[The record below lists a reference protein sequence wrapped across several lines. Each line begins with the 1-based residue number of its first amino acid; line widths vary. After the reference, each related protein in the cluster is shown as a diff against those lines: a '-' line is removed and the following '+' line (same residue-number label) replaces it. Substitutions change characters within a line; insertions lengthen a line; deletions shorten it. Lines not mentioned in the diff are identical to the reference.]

1 MFNNQ
6 NKEDEVNGEY
16 KGLKGQ
22 QMCCPHPHEASQ
34 ESKDFG
40 SHLKGNSSKPTRSLD

>member
-6 NKEDEVNGEY
+6 SKEDEVNGGY

-22 QMCCPHPHEASQ
+22 QICCPHPHEVRR
-34 ESKDFG
+34 ESEDFG
-40 SHLKGNSSKPTRSLD
+40 SHLKRQFQ